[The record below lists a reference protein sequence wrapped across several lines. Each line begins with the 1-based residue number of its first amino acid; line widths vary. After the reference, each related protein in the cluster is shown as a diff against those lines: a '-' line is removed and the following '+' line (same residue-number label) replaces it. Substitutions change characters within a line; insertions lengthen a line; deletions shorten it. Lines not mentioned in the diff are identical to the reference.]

1 MTKRLT
7 TMALLTAVAL
17 ILFLVEAQLPA
28 PIPVPGVKLGLAN
41 IITVYAVFRLGS
53 KEALAILVARV
64 LLGSIFAGQMMVL
77 FYSMAGGLLC
87 WAAMSAIRRVVTP
100 SQIWVCSVVGAI
112 AHNLGQIGVAIAITQ
127 TPLLITYLPV
137 LLISG
142 VVCGLFTG
150 LCAQFVIQRLDKKSS
165 K

>member
-100 SQIWVCSVVGAI
+100 NQIWVCSVVGAI

>member
-100 SQIWVCSVVGAI
+100 RQIWVCSVVGAI

-150 LCAQFVIQRLDKKSS
+150 LCAQFVIQRLDKK
-165 K
+165 